1 MKKINEIDLKSIK
14 SRGSNYTDLSKA
26 TDDFFRMA
34 KIEGD
39 DENDSGSSLSS
50 GDEKEEE
57 K

>member
-39 DENDSGSSLSS
+39 DENDSESSLSS